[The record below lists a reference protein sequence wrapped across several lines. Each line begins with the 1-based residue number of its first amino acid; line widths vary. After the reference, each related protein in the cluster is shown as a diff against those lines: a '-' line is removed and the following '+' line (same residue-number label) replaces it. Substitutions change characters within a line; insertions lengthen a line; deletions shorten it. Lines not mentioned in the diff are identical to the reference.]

1 MSEHDGH
8 IELERTVDSIIVGRR
23 HRQHPGEGID
33 SLMTSIK
40 TLGLLQP
47 VTVTPDGVLVC
58 GARRLEAVKRL
69 GWATLKVWVRSG
81 ISDELSLLLAQQ
93 DENEERKPLDPLE
106 QAALFRELRR
116 LMAEDAARRQA
127 ATRYGAK
134 EDNGGM
140 NGAAAAAAPHRGHGD
155 SRRQAAEAVTGKAS
169 YTFLEQISAIE
180 RIAADRSMP
189 TAVRRIAEAELTDIG
204 NGADVKPAY
213 ERVVAAA
220 EMTSADDTPIS
231 AGPLTDEELD
241 ALSSDAMDRVRQK
254 RARGGPKRQKTKER
268 SSRRS
273 IRAFL
278 LTWGDLDGWSRYY
291 DPNEIGTQLKDS
303 EWEMF
308 ERVLA
313 ETIAFA
319 DEARQARADPRP
331 PSA

>member
-8 IELERTVDSIIVGRR
+8 IELERTVESIIIGRR
-23 HRQHPGEGID
+23 HRQHPGEDIE
-33 SLMTSIK
+33 SLMVSIK
-40 TLGLLQP
+40 KLGLLQP
-47 VTVTPDGVLVC
+47 VTITPDGLLVC

-69 GWATLKVWVRSG
+69 GWTTLKVWVRSG
-81 ISDELSLLLAQQ
+81 ISDELNRLLAQQ

-127 ATRYGAK
+127 ATQFGAA
-134 EDNGGM
+134 EDSAG
-140 NGAAAAAAPHRGHGD
+140 NGAAAAAAPQRGHGD
-155 SRRQAAEAVTGKAS
+155 SRRRAAEAVTGKAS

-189 TAVRRIAEAELTDIG
+189 TSVRRIAEAELIDIG

-220 EMTSADDTPIS
+220 ELIAADDTKS
-231 AGPLTDEELD
+231 STGPLSDDELD

-254 RARGGPKRQKTKER
+254 RTRGGHKRRRAKQR

-291 DPNEIGTQLKDS
+291 DPNEIGTQLKNS

-319 DEARQARADPRP
+319 DEARQTRATPHP
-331 PSA
+331 ASS